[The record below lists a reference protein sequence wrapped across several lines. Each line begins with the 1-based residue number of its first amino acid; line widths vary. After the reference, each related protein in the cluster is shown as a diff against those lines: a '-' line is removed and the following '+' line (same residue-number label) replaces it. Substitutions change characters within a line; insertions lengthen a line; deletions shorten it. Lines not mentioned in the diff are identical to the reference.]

1 MVLDGSSSVF
11 RVDRSRSRLFRRRL
25 ASVYGWC
32 AVATGGEV
40 SDSGETVREEP
51 PRMWRMRS
59 SICKF
64 VGVVGERMLRR
75 LWRGIG
81 GAISGGE
88 ERRESVWVVGVGSAE
103 DDGEMGVKGC
113 VGEDWRNSVM
123 SSCVD
128 GGSVLQEYGGER
140 LRIPSAM
147 A

>member
-1 MVLDGSSSVF
+1 M
-11 RVDRSRSRLFRRRL
+11 DRSRSRLFRRRL
-25 ASVYGWC
+25 AGVDGWC
-32 AVATGGEV
+32 TVVGGGEV
-40 SDSGETVREEP
+40 ADSGEMVRDGL
-51 PRMWRMRS
+51 PRMWRMSS

-64 VGVVGERMLRR
+64 VGVVGEHMLRR

-88 ERRESVWVVGVGSAE
+88 EREQSVWVVGVGSAE
-103 DDGEMGVKGC
+103 DDGEIGVKGC

>member
-1 MVLDGSSSVF
+1 
-11 RVDRSRSRLFRRRL
+11 
-25 ASVYGWC
+25 
-32 AVATGGEV
+32 
-40 SDSGETVREEP
+40 
-51 PRMWRMRS
+51 MWRMSS
-59 SICKF
+59 SICEF

-88 ERRESVWVVGVGSAE
+88 EREQSVWVVGVGSAE
-103 DDGEMGVKGC
+103 VDGEIGVKGC

-123 SSCVD
+123 SSCVE
-128 GGSVLQEYGGER
+128 GGSVLQEYSGER